1 MIQKKVCMI
10 GSFAV
15 GKTSLVARFVKSIFS
30 EKYLTTVGAKIDK
43 KMVRLGNEELTLIL
57 WDLHGDD
64 EFQKVRTSY
73 LQGSA
78 GYLLVADGTR
88 RVTLDKALLLQKE
101 AEEALGKVPF
111 VLTLNKSDLAR
122 EWEINEGT
130 IKQLEGYGWIVIR
143 TSAKDGQGVEEAFLS
158 LAGKLLEG

>member
-43 KMVRLGNEELTLIL
+43 KTVQLGNQELTLIL

-78 GYLLVADGTR
+78 SYLLVADGTR

-101 AEEALGKVPF
+101 AHDVLGQVPF
-111 VLTLNKSDLAR
+111 VLALNKSDLAH
-122 EWEINEGT
+122 EWEVSDET
-130 IKQLEGYGWIVIR
+130 VHELEGRGWVVMR
-143 TSAKDGQGVEEAFLS
+143 TSAKDGRGVEEAFLQ

>member
-1 MIQKKVCMI
+1 MI

-43 KMVRLGNEELTLIL
+43 KTVQLGNQELTLIL

-73 LQGSA
+73 LHGSA
-78 GYLLVADGTR
+78 GYLLVVDGTR
-88 RVTLDKALLLQKE
+88 RATLDKALLLQKE
-101 AEEALGKVPF
+101 VEDALGKVPF
-111 VLTLNKSDLAR
+111 VLALNKFDLAH
-122 EWEINEGT
+122 EWEVSDITVNS
-130 IKQLEGYGWIVIR
+130 LEGRGWIVTR
-143 TSAKDGQGVEEAFLS
+143 TSAKDGHGVEDAFQS

>member
-43 KMVRLGNEELTLIL
+43 KMVRLGNQELTLIL

-78 GYLLVADGTR
+78 SYLLVADGTR
-88 RVTLDKALLLQKE
+88 RVTLDKALRLQKE
-101 AEEALGKVPF
+101 AGGRSRQSSLCSHPE
-111 VLTLNKSDLAR
+111 
-122 EWEINEGT
+122 
-130 IKQLEGYGWIVIR
+130 QIR
-143 TSAKDGQGVEEAFLS
+143 SCSRMGNQRGNH
-158 LAGKLLEG
+158 

>member
-43 KMVRLGNEELTLIL
+43 KTVQLGNQELTLIL

-88 RVTLDKALLLQKE
+88 RFTLDKALLLQKE
-101 AEEALGKVPF
+101 AHDVLGQVPF
-111 VLTLNKSDLAR
+111 VLTLNKSDLAH
-122 EWEINEGT
+122 EWEVNDETVNE
-130 IKQLEGYGWIVIR
+130 LEGRGWVVMR
-143 TSAKDGQGVEEAFLS
+143 TSAKEGQGVEEAFLH
-158 LAGKLLEG
+158 LAR